1 MTQTLLIVAAQLAI
15 LAAVILHSRWRVRKR
30 LRALP
35 RRAARAREIPAGH
48 PDSGFVLSNDD
59 GRAWTA
65 LMATERT
72 P

>member
-1 MTQTLLIVAAQLAI
+1 MTWTLVIVAAQLAI

-35 RRAARAREIPAGH
+35 RRAVTARIPAGH
-48 PDSGFVLSNDD
+48 PDEGFVLSNDD